1 MVADPAPRR
10 VEPLNIADAREGI
23 RHVFVRDL
31 VVDASIGVYSHEREA
46 KQRVRVNVDL
56 AVREH
61 AGPIADELANV
72 VSYEDITHG
81 VEAIVDRGHINLVE
95 TLADEIAAMCLEDPR
110 VRSVRVRVEKLD
122 VFANAESVGVEI
134 ERFNSIV

>member
-10 VEPLNIADAREGI
+10 VEPLNIANAREGV

-31 VVDASIGVYSHEREA
+31 VVDSSIGVYAHEREA
-46 KQRVRVNVDL
+46 TQRVRVNVDL

-61 AGPIADELANV
+61 TAPLGDDLANV
-72 VSYEDITHG
+72 VSYEDVTKG
-81 VEAIVDRGHINLVE
+81 VEAIIARGHINLVE

>member
-1 MVADPAPRR
+1 MVADPATRR
-10 VEPLNIADAREGI
+10 VEPLNIADAREAI

-31 VVDASIGVYSHEREA
+31 VLESSIGVYAHEREA

-61 AGPIADELANV
+61 SGPLGDDLANV
-72 VSYEDITHG
+72 VSYEDVTKG
-81 VEAIVDRGHINLVE
+81 VEQIVARGHINLVE
-95 TLADEIAAMCLEDPR
+95 TMAEEIARMCLEDPR

-122 VFANAESVGVEI
+122 VFPNAESVGVEI
-134 ERFNSIV
+134 ERFNSLV